1 MLDTTSAMLYAPH
14 VKDVRHEEVDM
25 AFEEKM
31 AWLNV
36 LVTVVVAGWYAS
48 VVAGSLGT
56 VPVDAIAYRGPLI
69 LSVGVMV
76 VATVAGSIAITIVA
90 AIGAEIRERGTGSD
104 VDRKDERDRRIE
116 AFGDRVAFYVM
127 NALLVGV
134 LALAMLEFAHFWIA
148 NAAFGT
154 LVLAG
159 LVGNAV
165 RVVAYRRGF

>member
-1 MLDTTSAMLYAPH
+1 
-14 VKDVRHEEVDM
+14 M

-36 LVTVVVAGWYAS
+36 FVTVVAVGWYAS

-56 VPVDAIAYRGPLI
+56 VPVEAIAYRGPLI
-69 LSVGVMV
+69 IAVGAMV
-76 VATVAGSIAITIVA
+76 AATVAGSIAIAVAA

-104 VDRKDERDRRIE
+104 IDRKDERDRRIE
-116 AFGDRVAFYVM
+116 GFGDRVAFYVS
-127 NALLVGV
+127 NTLLVGV
-134 LALAMLEFAHFWIA
+134 LALAMLEFEHFWIA

-159 LVGNAV
+159 LVANAV
-165 RVVAYRRGF
+165 KLVAYRRGF